1 MQRHVDDDVTSSY
14 LPANHPARMSPKMF
28 KIVGGAALIGL
39 LLLALGEKW
48 VALSAIAPLLY
59 ILPCAVMMFMCMK
72 GMNHGRNEGS
82 GDAESQAPA
91 SPSSSIET

>member
-1 MQRHVDDDVTSSY
+1 MQRYVDDDVTSSH
-14 LPANHPARMSPKMF
+14 LPANHPVQISHKTF
-28 KIVGGAALIGL
+28 KIVAGAALIGL

-48 VALSAIAPLLY
+48 VALSAVAPLLY

-82 GDAESQAPA
+82 SDAES
-91 SPSSSIET
+91 